1 MIGFQGRMASSLGS
15 HPESA
20 FSCPSLRGQRQSGE
34 VGSEEAVPST
44 RSNEE
49 FDRVGHQEPIKPYQ
63 GDTVFTAQYC
73 LLMLMIDTFAP
84 SFFTLIR
91 RIDFL
96 RFLQKRQKVY
106 PNVLGQFFLTM
117 NFRYG
122 SC

>member
-49 FDRVGHQEPIKPYQ
+49 FDRVGHQELIKPYQ
-63 GDTVFTAQYC
+63 GDNSTHCFTAQYV
-73 LLMLMIDTFAP
+73 LPLRTLAP
-84 SFFTLIR
+84 SFFKLIS
-91 RIDFL
+91 
-96 RFLQKRQKVY
+96 
-106 PNVLGQFFLTM
+106 N
-117 NFRYG
+117 
-122 SC
+122 